1 MSIKPQTSA
10 SCDEALFL
18 TSADVSKDFSMT
30 FCKAFEDRESGWITN
45 KCKTNLM
52 EVTQSNKGDWNLYF
66 FGFPFDFFFFSPVGW
81 SGWCWRCSKDFPF
94 LFLSGC
100 RVCCMYR
107 RVFKTCWRER
117 NVCARVYGV
126 CGCTCICVFLVQL
139 LSVCRSACVCVCVWV
154 RVCTFLCTGLS
165 VCCTCVYELT

>member
-66 FGFPFDFFFFSPVGW
+66 FGFPFDFFFFPSW
-81 SGWCWRCSKDFPF
+81 LIR
-94 LFLSGC
+94 LMLTLQQRLSFF
-100 RVCCMYR
+100 
-107 RVFKTCWRER
+107 VFVRLPSLLYVQTCFQNVLKREECLR
-117 NVCARVYGV
+117 
-126 CGCTCICVFLVQL
+126 
-139 LSVCRSACVCVCVWV
+139 ACLWCVWLYMYMCFP
-154 RVCTFLCTGLS
+154 CTA
-165 VCCTCVYELT
+165 VKCV